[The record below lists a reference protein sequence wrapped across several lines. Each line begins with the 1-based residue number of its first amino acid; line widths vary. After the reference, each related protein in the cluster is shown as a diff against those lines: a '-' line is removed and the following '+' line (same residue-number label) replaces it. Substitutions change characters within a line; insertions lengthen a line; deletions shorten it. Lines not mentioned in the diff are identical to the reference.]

1 MFPFAI
7 SYDPPVG
14 VADMSSLLDAPAG
27 RHGRVRVVDGH
38 FATDAGRIR
47 FNAVNLTGPANFPSR
62 RHAER
67 MAARLAALGV
77 NCVRL
82 HFMDCQKGYG
92 SFMQERQP
100 CLLKDGDDPLAYEID
115 GAQFERLDYLASQF
129 KKHGIYV
136 NVNLHVARL
145 MAYLIEGKTS
155 LKGATWFARELV
167 ESEKRWA
174 RDFLGHFNP
183 HTGMTW
189 AEDPVVAVVE
199 LNNEDALLCRF
210 QTSAYQGQPM
220 PYGEELAARFGGP
233 LPGAGE
239 MTPEFLRFLLDTEE
253 GYVAEMTAL
262 IHGELGCAAPVAA
275 TQVTYTPLWPQLAA
289 DYLDAHEYW
298 CHPSPVNAEWKIR
311 DAPMSSQ
318 PEANCIAWLTS
329 RAAAGVPYTV
339 SEYNTPYPNRHG
351 AEGQLLLHAYGAFQ
365 DWDGLFAYS
374 YDNRADGEPDHVEYF
389 FSLVARTDVLAH
401 FPACAALFLR
411 GDVSAART
419 VVEIGATREGW
430 IQRYT
435 EAWNRAIDA
444 AKPFDDIPETTAG
457 ALPYALGLL
466 HGTRLAT
473 GGTRLATG
481 GTRSCASASS
491 ATASTAASA
500 AASAASAARVWK
512 SDTGELLWDATAEGA
527 GHVLV
532 ASPNAKVF
540 TGFVRDGAVDLGD
553 GVSLSVAPTEGGF
566 ATVSLVSHDAT
577 GFGADGCAA
586 RILLAATGLAQ
597 NTGARFA
604 DEGEA
609 ACDARFISSRGADWG
624 GGPFLVEGV
633 AAKVA
638 LPVAA
643 ERTSAWA
650 LDGAGRRMRE
660 VPVACGE
667 AGNAVVS
674 IGPEFQTVWYEI
686 GIAAAK

>member
-7 SYDPPVG
+7 SHDPPVG

-27 RHGRVRVVDGH
+27 RHGRVRVADGH

-47 FNAVNLTGPANFPSR
+47 LNAVNLTGPANFPSH

-115 GAQFERLDYLASQF
+115 EAQFERLDYLAAQF
-129 KKHGIYV
+129 KKRGIYV

-145 MAYLIEGKTS
+145 MAYLLEGRTS

-210 QTSAYQGQPM
+210 QTDAYRGLPM
-220 PYGEELAARFGGP
+220 PYGDELATRFGGP

-262 IHGELGCAAPVAA
+262 IHGEIGCAAPVSA

-311 DAPMSSQ
+311 DAPMSNE

-351 AEGQLLLHAYGAFQ
+351 AEGLLLLHAYGAFQ
-365 DWDGLFAYS
+365 NWDGLFAYS

-419 VVEIGATREGW
+419 VVEVAATREDW

-435 EAWNRAIDA
+435 ENWNRAIDA
-444 AKPFDDIPETTAG
+444 AKPFDDTSETTGG

-466 HGTRLAT
+466 HGTRLV
-473 GGTRLATG
+473 TG
-481 GTRSCASASS
+481 GTRSSSSASDVS
-491 ATASTAASA
+491 VSA
-500 AASAASAARVWK
+500 AAASAARVWE
-512 SDTGELLWDATAEGA
+512 SDTGELLWDASTEGA
-527 GHVLV
+527 GYVLV

-577 GFGADGCAA
+577 GFGADGRAA
-586 RILLAATGLAQ
+586 RILLVATGLAQ
-597 NTGARFA
+597 NAGAKFA
-604 DEGEA
+604 DEGDA
-609 ACDARFISSRGADWG
+609 GCNARFVSTRGADWG

-633 AAKVA
+633 AAKVV
-638 LPVAA
+638 LPASA

-650 LDGAGRRMRE
+650 LDGAGRRVRE
-660 VPVACGE
+660 IPITRGE
-667 AGNAVVS
+667 DGRAVVA
-674 IGPEFQTVWYEI
+674 IGPEFKTVWYEI
-686 GIAAAK
+686 CLTAS

>member
-1 MFPFAI
+1 MQTLFPFTL
-7 SYDPPVG
+7 SYEPLTG
-14 VADMSSLLDAPAG
+14 VADMSGLLDAPAG
-27 RHGRVRVVDGH
+27 RHGRVRVADDH
-38 FATDAGRIR
+38 FVTDAGRIR
-47 FNAVNLTGPANFPSR
+47 LNAVNLTGPANFPS
-62 RHAER
+62 HPFAER
-67 MAARLAALGV
+67 MAARLASLGV

-100 CLLKDGDDPLAYEID
+100 CLLKDGDDPLAYAID
-115 GAQFERLDYLASQF
+115 EAQFEKLDYLVAQF
-129 KKHGIYV
+129 KKRGVYV

-145 MAYLIEGKTS
+145 MAYLLEGRTS

-167 ESEKRWA
+167 ESEKQWA

-183 HTGMTW
+183 YTGMTW

-210 QTSAYQGQPM
+210 QTDAYKGRPM
-220 PYGEELAARFGGP
+220 PCGEELATGFGGP
-233 LPGAGE
+233 LPGAGG

-262 IHGELGCAAPVAA
+262 IHGEIGCAAPVAA

-298 CHPSPVNAEWKIR
+298 CHPWPVNAEWKIR
-311 DAPMSSQ
+311 DAPMSNQ

-329 RAAAGVPYTV
+329 RAAAGMPYTV

-411 GDVSAART
+411 GDVSTARA
-419 VVEIGATREGW
+419 VVAVGATREGW
-430 IQRYT
+430 IQRYVA
-435 EAWNRAIDA
+435 AWNRDIGT
-444 AKPFDDIPETTAG
+444 AKPYDDIPETTGG
-457 ALPYALGLL
+457 ALPYPLGLL
-466 HGTRLAT
+466 CGTRMDTT
-473 GGTRLATG
+473 GTPISPGD
-481 GTRSCASASS
+481 C
-491 ATASTAASA
+491 
-500 AASAASAARVWK
+500 AARVADAVKTRIWK
-512 SDTGELLWDATAEGA
+512 SDTGELVWDASNEGA
-527 GHVLV
+527 GYVTV
-532 ASPNAKVF
+532 AAANAKVF
-540 TGFVRDGAVDLGD
+540 TGFVRGRAFDLGD
-553 GVSLSVAPTEGGF
+553 GVSLEIGPTEGDC
-566 ATVSLVSHDAT
+566 ATVSLVSRDAT
-577 GFGADGCAA
+577 GFGADGLPA
-586 RILLAATGLAQ
+586 RILLAATGLAH
-597 NTGARFA
+597 NSGARFT

-609 ACDARFISSRGADWG
+609 PGGGRCISSRGADWG

-633 AAKVA
+633 PAKVT
-638 LPVAA
+638 LPAPA
-643 ERTSAWA
+643 ERTTAWA

-660 VPVACGE
+660 IPVSRGE
-667 AGNAVVS
+667 DGRAVVS
-674 IGPEFQTVWYEI
+674 IGPEHKTVWYEI
-686 GIAAAK
+686 AVSGDGRPAVA